1 MHRPRSRCWI
11 DPAQRRP
18 RRVRRAHQSV
28 CRLVLGAH
36 SAPYDSSPVCGIDDT
51 IKEHNMPRFAANL
64 SMLFTEVDFLERFAA
79 AAAAGFSVVEY
90 LFPSDFPAEAI
101 KARLDAN
108 GLTQVLFNLPAG
120 DWSKG
125 ERGIACH
132 PDRVA
137 EFRAGVDQ
145 AIAYAKVLGNTQIN
159 CLAGIRPQGFDCASV
174 EQCFVDNLKF
184 AADKLEQAGIK
195 LVMEAINTR
204 DIPGF
209 YLNNTKQA
217 LAIREQVGSSNLY
230 LQYDIYHMQI
240 MEGDLARTVEA
251 NLAAINHVQLAD
263 NPGRNEPGTGEIN
276 YRFLFEH
283 LDRIGYQGW
292 IGCEYKPATTTAAG
306 LGWMKAHNAI

>member
-1 MHRPRSRCWI
+1 
-11 DPAQRRP
+11 
-18 RRVRRAHQSV
+18 
-28 CRLVLGAH
+28 
-36 SAPYDSSPVCGIDDT
+36 
-51 IKEHNMPRFAANL
+51 MPRFAANL

-79 AAAAGFSVVEY
+79 AADAGFSGVEY
-90 LFPSDFPAEAI
+90 LFPYDFPAEAI

-120 DWSKG
+120 DWGKG

-132 PDRVA
+132 PDRVE
-137 EFRAGVDQ
+137 EFRAGVDT

-159 CLAGIRPQGFDCASV
+159 CLAGIRPEGFDCATV
-174 EQCFVDNLKF
+174 EQCFVDNLRF
-184 AADKLEQAGIK
+184 AADKLEQAGIR
-195 LVMEAINTR
+195 LVMEMINTR

-209 YLNNTKQA
+209 YLSSTRQA
-217 LAIREQVGSSNLY
+217 LEIRDKVGSSNLF

-240 MEGDLARTVEA
+240 MEGDLARTLES
-251 NLAAINHVQLAD
+251 NLALINHVQLAD
-263 NPGRNEPGTGEIN
+263 NPGRHEPGTGEIN

-306 LGWMKAHNAI
+306 LDWMKTHNAI